1 MKKIIF
7 LIIVALLFNNIAYG
21 EEPTLTSIKPS
32 CVNLNSNLKQGMKNN
47 EISLLQNFLKDKGY
61 LNTSATGFFG
71 AQTLKAVKNFQ
82 KDNNINT
89 TGSIGPITR
98 ALINKLNC
106 KKEDSTNNNIPNP
119 TTPQVIV
126 SVAPVIPEQPQTLPV
141 VQPIEDVVLTAPNN
155 SSLRVR
161 TDSVLN
167 VTSNSISVKGTV
179 TAGARSGTEVW
190 FELTTNPDVYKTSE
204 TKISNKVSQKINEK
218 FEATFNN
225 LISETNYYFRA
236 CAGNV
241 SLGQRSCGG
250 TITVKTN

>member
-1 MKKIIF
+1 MRNFIF
-7 LIIVALLFNNIAYG
+7 LIIFSLLFVN
-21 EEPTLTSIKPS
+21 LTSAQE
-32 CVNLNSNLKQGMKNN
+32 VNTTSLKTNCINLTVSLKQGNRSSN
-47 EISLLQNFLKDKGY
+47 VVVLQNFLREKGY
-61 LNTSATGFFG
+61 LNAPATGFFG

-82 KDNNINT
+82 KDNNINA

>member
-1 MKKIIF
+1 
-7 LIIVALLFNNIAYG
+7 
-21 EEPTLTSIKPS
+21 
-32 CVNLNSNLKQGMKNN
+32 
-47 EISLLQNFLKDKGY
+47 
-61 LNTSATGFFG
+61 
-71 AQTLKAVKNFQ
+71 
-82 KDNNINT
+82 
-89 TGSIGPITR
+89 
-98 ALINKLNC
+98 
-106 KKEDSTNNNIPNP
+106 
-119 TTPQVIV
+119 VIV